1 VFVQLNIHDGREM
14 RELVVAGRKRKNIK
28 VEIPALGDYLDKL

>member
-1 VFVQLNIHDGREM
+1 MEEGKMKDLALAV
-14 RELVVAGRKRKNIK
+14 RKRKNIK